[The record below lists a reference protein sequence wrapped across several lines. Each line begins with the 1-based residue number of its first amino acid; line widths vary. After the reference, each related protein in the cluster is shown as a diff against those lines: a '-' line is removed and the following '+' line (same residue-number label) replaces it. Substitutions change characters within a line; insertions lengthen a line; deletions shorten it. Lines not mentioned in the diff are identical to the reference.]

1 MHTALQSADSTIS
14 PQAQL
19 DALLHAAGFTPLDS
33 TGWIRVTGS
42 DRVRWLN
49 GMVTNAIQPLA
60 PGQGCYNFVL
70 NAQGRIQGDLT
81 AFNDLDALV
90 LKTDRD
96 QIPALLAHLDHF
108 IIMDDVEL
116 EDITDQ
122 FAGFSVSGP
131 QAAKMIESIGLPTA
145 SLSPIH
151 KQLATWRDYSVVL
164 LQEYSPLVP
173 RFELWSDPASI
184 GQIGAALIGAGA
196 LPVSTN
202 AIDTRL
208 RILSGTPRYGTDIR
222 NTATAHDL
230 PQETAQTRALHF
242 TKGCYLGQEIVER
255 IHSRGSVHRTFT
267 GFQLT
272 GALPTPGTILTA
284 GSDARSVGELTSVAA
299 IPLPAGTIQLALG
312 YIRREAL
319 SVNTQARNLPLQY
332 PGGTA
337 TPIALPFPIS

>member
-1 MHTALQSADSTIS
+1 
-14 PQAQL
+14 
-19 DALLHAAGFTPLDS
+19 
-33 TGWIRVTGS
+33 
-42 DRVRWLN
+42 
-49 GMVTNAIQPLA
+49 
-60 PGQGCYNFVL
+60 
-70 NAQGRIQGDLT
+70 
-81 AFNDLDALV
+81 
-90 LKTDRD
+90 
-96 QIPALLAHLDHF
+96 
-108 IIMDDVEL
+108 MDDVEL

-312 YIRREAL
+312 YIRREAM